1 MLKYTVGIT
10 LSRILQIKLISM
22 TLKFELD
29 SDVLKLNGRFTEE
42 SIKLVEDLI
51 TAFLKSNSRII
62 VDLSFLNRIDVEC
75 IYFLEDLQTIQREQ
89 GKTIL
94 LRRVNNNRIFKA
106 FKVLDL
112 DTIFENP

>member
-10 LSRILQIKLISM
+10 LSRILQIKL
-22 TLKFELD
+22 
-29 SDVLKLNGRFTEE
+29 
-42 SIKLVEDLI
+42 

>member
-1 MLKYTVGIT
+1 
-10 LSRILQIKLISM
+10 M

-89 GKTIL
+89 GKTIH
-94 LRRVNNNRIFKA
+94 LRRVNNIEYLRLLKYLISILFLKTPNY
-106 FKVLDL
+106 
-112 DTIFENP
+112 